1 MVSVGSG
8 ARLRRT
14 PGGILAP
21 PSRLTGNSRMSQVQP
36 AAARARNTGILGLAV
51 GAIGVVYGDI
61 GTSPLYAMKEAF
73 GGPHAIAVNPGN
85 VLGVLSLIFWSLI
98 FVVSIKYVALIMR
111 ADNKGEGG
119 IMALMALV
127 QRVTAGDT
135 RLRWVLMSLG
145 IFGAA
150 LFYGDGM
157 ITPAISVLSAVE
169 GLEIATPAFKPYVI
183 PISLV
188 VLVALF
194 VFQRQGT
201 ASVGALFGPIMM
213 LWFATLAILGTLS
226 IARYPEVLAA
236 LNPAYAVAFFQANH
250 WPGFIVLGAVVLA
263 FTGAEA
269 LYADMG
275 HFGRKPI
282 RYAWFGFVLPALVL
296 NYFGQGALLLHDE
309 AAAQNPFYL
318 LAPSWGLYPMVV
330 LSTLAAV
337 IASQAVIS
345 GAFSVTRQAIQL
357 GYLPRMDVNHTS
369 EREIGQIYIPIMNW
383 GLLLGIVALVLGFQ
397 TSSNLAA
404 AYGIA
409 VTGTMAIDT
418 ILAFVVVRGLWKWS
432 WTATI
437 IGITLF
443 LSVDIAFFAANAG
456 KIVQGGWFP
465 LVIALVIFTIMAT
478 WKRGREL
485 LNERLK
491 DLAIVGEPFLEGI
504 AKHPPTRIPGTA
516 IFLTTSHEGVPH
528 AMLHNLKHNKVL
540 HERVIFL
547 KVVFQDIPHVDD
559 SERVEVR
566 PLGNGFTKVFVIYG
580 FKDETNVPRALELCA
595 PHGLE
600 FNMMDTSFFLSR
612 ETLIPTNKPGMALWR
627 EKLFVSMAR
636 NAGSVTAYFQIPTNR
651 VVELGTQVEL

>member
-1 MVSVGSG
+1 
-8 ARLRRT
+8 
-14 PGGILAP
+14 
-21 PSRLTGNSRMSQVQP
+21 MSQAGHSRQ
-36 AAARARNTGILGLAV
+36 GLLGLSV

-73 GGPHAIAVNPGN
+73 DGPHAFAVTPGN

-98 FVVSIKYVALIMR
+98 FVVSIKYVVLIMR

-127 QRVTAGDT
+127 QRATARGT
-135 RLRWVLMSLG
+135 RLRWLLMSLG

-169 GLEIATPAFKPYVI
+169 GLEIAAPALQPYVI
-183 PISLV
+183 PISLA
-188 VLVALF
+188 VLIGLF
-194 VFQRQGT
+194 LFQRRGT
-201 ASVGALFGPIMM
+201 ASVGALFGPVM
-213 LWFATLAILGTLS
+213 LIWFATLGLLGVIS
-226 IARYPEVLAA
+226 IVRYPDVLTA
-236 LNPAYAVAFFQANH
+236 LNPAHAVAFFEH
-250 WPGFIVLGAVVLA
+250 HRVHGFVVLGAVVLA

-275 HFGRKPI
+275 HFGKKPI
-282 RYAWFGFVLPALVL
+282 RLAWFSFVLPALLL
-296 NYFGQGALLLHDE
+296 NYFGQGALVLHD
-309 AAAQNPFYL
+309 ASAAQNPFYL
-318 LAPSWGLYPMVV
+318 LAPSWMLYPMVI
-330 LSTLAAV
+330 LSTLATV

-357 GYLPRMDVNHTS
+357 GYAPRMNVLHTS
-369 EREIGQIYIPIMNW
+369 EREIGQIYIPALNW

-397 TSSNLAA
+397 SSSNLAA

-418 ILAFVVVRGLWKWS
+418 ILAFVVVRGLWRWG
-432 WTATI
+432 WTPTL
-437 IGITLF
+437 IGIVLF
-443 LSVDIAFFAANAG
+443 LSVDVTFFAANAG

-465 LVIALVIFTIMAT
+465 LAIGLAVFTLLAT

-485 LNERLK
+485 LLERLSG
-491 DLAIVGEPFLEGI
+491 LAIALEPFVESI
-504 AKHPPTRIPGTA
+504 TRHPPVRVPGTA
-516 IFLTTSHEGVPH
+516 VFLTTNREGVPH

-540 HERVIFL
+540 HERVIVL
-547 KVVFQDIPHVDD
+547 TVVFQDIPHVDE

-566 PLGNGFTKVFVIYG
+566 PLGENFYKVFVIYG
-580 FKDETNVPRALELCA
+580 FKDETDIPRALELCA
-595 PHGLE
+595 PSGLE
-600 FNMMDTSFFLSR
+600 FNMLDTSFFLSR
-612 ETLIPTNKPGMALWR
+612 ETLIPTARPGMAVWR
-627 EKLFVSMAR
+627 EKLFISMSR

>member
-1 MVSVGSG
+1 
-8 ARLRRT
+8 
-14 PGGILAP
+14 
-21 PSRLTGNSRMSQVQP
+21 MSQAPTLP
-36 AAARARNTGILGLAV
+36 AGAPNAGMLGLTI
-51 GAIGVVYGDI
+51 GAIGIVYGDI
-61 GTSPLYAMKEAF
+61 GTSPLYAFKEAF
-73 GGPHAIAVNPGN
+73 SGTHAIAVNPVN
-85 VLGVLSLIFWSLI
+85 VLGVLSLIFWALI

-169 GLEIATPAFKPYVI
+169 GLEIATPALKPYVI
-183 PISLV
+183 PISLT
-188 VLVALF
+188 VLIALF
-194 VFQRQGT
+194 LFQRRGT
-201 ASVGALFGPIMM
+201 ASVGALFGPIM
-213 LWFATLAILGTLS
+213 LAWFLTLGFLGTLK
-226 IARYPEVLAA
+226 IAEYPDVLAA
-236 LNPAYAVAFFQANH
+236 LNPAHAVAFFQEH
-250 WPGFIVLGAVVLA
+250 RWHGFVVLGAVVLA

-296 NYFGQGALLLHDE
+296 NYFGQGALLLHDAT
-309 AAAQNPFYL
+309 AAVNPFYL
-318 LAPSWGLYPMVV
+318 LAPAWALYPMVA
-330 LSTLAAV
+330 LSTLATV

-345 GAFSVTRQAIQL
+345 GAFSITRQAIQL
-357 GYLPRMDVNHTS
+357 GYAPRMDITHTS
-369 EREIGQIYIPIMNW
+369 ESTIGQIYIPLMNW
-383 GLLLGIVALVLGFQ
+383 GLLFGIVALVVGFQ
-397 TSSNLAA
+397 SSSNLAA

-437 IGITLF
+437 IGITVF
-443 LSVDIAFFAANAG
+443 LSVDIAFFFANAG

-465 LVIALVIFTIMAT
+465 IVVALVTFTVMAT

-485 LNERLK
+485 LRERLRE
-491 DLAIVGEPFLEGI
+491 LAIAVEPFLESVF
-504 AKHPPTRIPGTA
+504 KHPPARVPGTA
-516 IFLTTSHEGVPH
+516 IFLTTSLEGVPH
-528 AMLHNLKHNKVL
+528 AMMHNLKHNKVL
-540 HERVIFL
+540 HERVIL
-547 KVVFQDIPHVDD
+547 LTVVFQDIPHIDE
-559 SERVEVR
+559 SERIEVW
-566 PLGNGFTKVFVIYG
+566 PLGNNFYKVFVIYG
-580 FKDETNVPRALELCA
+580 FKDETNVPQALELCA

-612 ETLIPTNKPGMALWR
+612 ETLIPTKRPGMALWR
-627 EKLFVSMAR
+627 EKLFVSMSR
-636 NAGSVTAYFQIPTNR
+636 NAGSVTAYFRIPTNR